1 MYQPKYALSDN
12 LILNLIDFE
21 LAKKT
26 IQEFEYDNTTKKVMV
41 NKSKAINLFHLAH
54 LIGVELTIKDAQK
67 AVEGKRLVTNDA
79 RGTVLNNFR
88 GVMEFIRSTVTENYV
103 DLDVNVI
110 LHLNKIL
117 LTEWKEPW
125 EAKIRTD
132 ADQIDS
138 TLDTWVNISDPELN
152 LTQREDKLGE
162 VIFWYKSTVNKIHPL
177 IRIAVLVYEL
187 ARIAPLAICNQIT
200 IICIADFLLQKHN
213 YLNEAFIPIVRE
225 FDLHDEEY
233 RGIWE
238 TIKTDEDITPWIERF
253 ILNLSKSMGEDKD
266 RVLNDASMQKS
277 ASKQP
282 FLDLNRRQLKILRYL
297 QTIPTVKRED
307 YVQMMDIS
315 TMTAF
320 RDLLDL
326 VNKKLLKVEGQGRGT
341 KYFLSSRYS

>member
-12 LILNLIDFE
+12 LILNLINFE

-26 IQEFEYDNTTKKVMV
+26 IQEFEYDNATRKTME

-67 AVEGKRLVTNDA
+67 AVEGKKLVTNDA

-88 GVMEFIRSTVTENYV
+88 SVMEFIRSTVTENYV
-103 DLDVNVI
+103 DLDINVI
-110 LHLNKIL
+110 LHINKIL
-117 LTEWKEPW
+117 LTDWKEQW
-125 EAKIRTD
+125 EAKVRTD

-138 TLDTWVNISDPELN
+138 TLDTWINISDPQLN
-152 LTQREDKLGE
+152 LAQREDRLSE
-162 VIFWYKSTVNKIHPL
+162 VIYWYKSTLNKIHPL
-177 IRIAVLVYEL
+177 IRIAVLIYEL
-187 ARIAPLAICNQIT
+187 AKIAPLAICNQIT
-200 IICIADFLLQKHN
+200 IICINDFLLQKHN

-225 FDLHDEEY
+225 FDLHNEEY
-233 RGIWE
+233 IGIWDS
-238 TIKTDEDITPWIERF
+238 IKMNDDITPWIERF
-253 ILNLSKSMGEDKD
+253 ILNLSKSLGEDKD
-266 RVLNDASMQKS
+266 RVVSDANMQKS
-277 ASKQP
+277 STKQP

-320 RDLLDL
+320 RDLIDL
-326 VNKKLLKVEGQGRGT
+326 VNKKLLKVEGKGRGT